1 MSIRR
6 LAALAGLS
14 ATAVSLALRNSP
26 EIAPATRRR
35 VQRLAEQM
43 GYRPN
48 AKLTELMTH
57 LRLTRTPERQACLGV
72 ISFYDQVDPWKR
84 TVNHARIYEGMLNRA
99 TAIGYRLEP
108 LWLRAPGMTY
118 RRFRSILDARGI
130 QGLLCFG
137 SPNLDEVFPAELDHY
152 AVVTQGISIKSPL
165 HRVVGNVF
173 DPTWRVLRRLHAQGY
188 QRIGLVIGDYEGP
201 RNSHAYLCAYLGW
214 CHMELGRSTGVPVLH
229 LADVEEK
236 PLLAWLRRHKPDVVI
251 FAHDYTALP
260 HLAQVLRQHQIHVPR
275 DLGVVAISQ
284 VLDHTDFS
292 GFHANPHLVGEWAVE
307 LLVSRIMNAD
317 FGIPTHPRIEMVDM
331 EWVEGKSLL
340 TPKS

>member
-1 MSIRR
+1 MSTRQ
-6 LAALAGLS
+6 LAALAGIS

-26 EIAPATRRR
+26 EISAATRQR
-35 VQRLAEQM
+35 VQRLAQKM
-43 GYRPN
+43 GYQPN
-48 AKLTELMTH
+48 AKVAELMTH
-57 LRLTRTPERQACLGV
+57 LRLARTPESQACLGV
-72 ISFYDQVDPWKR
+72 ISFYDQVDPWKK
-84 TVNHARIYEGMLNRA
+84 TIHHSRIYEGMLRRA
-99 TAIGYRLEP
+99 NAIGYRLEP

-137 SPNLDEVFPAELDHY
+137 SPNLDEEFPNELDHY
-152 AVVTQGISIKSPL
+152 AVVTQGVSIKTPL

-173 DPTWRVLRRLHAQGY
+173 DPTWRVLRRLRSQGY
-188 QRIGLVIGDYEGP
+188 ERIGLVIGDYEGP

-214 CHMELGRSTGVPVLH
+214 SHMELKRPTGVPVLH

-236 PLLAWLRRHKPDVVI
+236 PLLSWLQRYSPDVII
-251 FAHDYTALP
+251 FAHDYSALP
-260 HLAQVLRQHQIHVPR
+260 HLAALLQRNRIRVPK

-307 LLVSRIMNAD
+307 LVVGRIMNAD
-317 FGIPTHPRIEMVDM
+317 FGIPTNPRIEMVDM
-331 EWVEGKSLL
+331 EWVEGRSLRPL
-340 TPKS
+340 HA